1 MKTRLSLLIACFLAG
16 CALTT
21 RGGETPA
28 PAPYP
33 EIAGNPSADAG
44 NAAPALPPLEDA
56 GDVDANPVRP
66 PITGDCGM
74 EDLQHFVGEPRVNV
88 PRNAMPEN
96 YRVVGPDTPVTMD
109 YRPDR
114 LTIRVNE
121 NDIVE
126 SMACG

>member
-1 MKTRLSLLIACFLAG
+1 MKMRIALLACFLAG

-21 RGGETPA
+21 RGGETPSTA
-28 PAPYP
+28 PGSAPDT
-33 EIAGNPSADAG
+33 GQ
-44 NAAPALPPLEDA
+44 AAPALPPLDDA
-56 GDVDANPVRP
+56 GDVGASPVRP

-74 EDLQHFVGEPRVNV
+74 EDVQHYVGEPRVDV
-88 PRNAMPEN
+88 PRSAMPDN

-121 NDIVE
+121 RDVVE

>member
-1 MKTRLSLLIACFLAG
+1 MKKRIALLACFLAG

-21 RGGETPA
+21 RGGETPSPA
-28 PAPYP
+28 PAPAP
-33 EIAGNPSADAG
+33 VQEAD
-44 NAAPALPPLEDA
+44 NQAPALPPLDDA
-56 GDVDANPVRP
+56 GDVGASPVRP

-74 EDLQHFVGEPRVNV
+74 EDVQHYVGEPRVDV
-88 PRNAMPEN
+88 PRNAMPDN

>member
-1 MKTRLSLLIACFLAG
+1 MKIRIALLACFLAG

-21 RGGETPA
+21 RGAETPSTA
-28 PAPYP
+28 PEPLP
-33 EIAGNPSADAG
+33 ETATASQ
-44 NAAPALPPLEDA
+44 APALPPLDDA
-56 GDVDANPVRP
+56 GDVDASPVRP

-74 EDLQHFVGEPRVNV
+74 EDVQHYVGQPRVDV
-88 PRNAMPEN
+88 PRDAMPGN
-96 YRVVGPDTPVTMD
+96 YRVVGPDTPMTMD

-114 LTIRVNE
+114 LTIRVNA